1 MSSSPSTTRS
11 APRNDPLVSFIVAV
25 ALLAPLH
32 PSCAD
37 QVYRSVDAQGH
48 VVYSDRAATPTA
60 QKSVVHV
67 IRGNPAEAARAA
79 RETNLLK
86 AEDNQ
91 RKHEQDIESH
101 NKAKQ
106 DHDKQVACERA
117 RNRYNSLKDAN
128 LLYRLDTQ
136 GNRAFYTDAEGDA
149 HKEQARQAMV
159 AACGK

>member
-1 MSSSPSTTRS
+1 MLGAVLLA
-11 APRNDPLVSFIVAV
+11 APRASVAF
-25 ALLAPLH
+25 
-32 PSCAD
+32 
-37 QVYRSVDAQGH
+37 DAQGH

-67 IRGNPAEAARAA
+67 IQGNPAEAARAA

-91 RKHEQDIESH
+91 RNHEQDIESR

-128 LLYRLDTQ
+128 LLYKLDAQ
-136 GNRAFYTDAEGDA
+136 GNRAFYTDAEADA
-149 HKEQARQAMV
+149 HKQQLHQEMI

>member
-1 MSSSPSTTRS
+1 VPSSPSATGS
-11 APRNDPLVSFIVAV
+11 AQRNDPLRYLIFV

-32 PSCAD
+32 PACAD
-37 QVYRSVDAQGH
+37 EVYKSVDAQGH

-67 IRGNPAEAARAA
+67 IPGNPAEAARAA

-86 AEDNQ
+86 AEENQ
-91 RKHEQDIESH
+91 RKREQDIESRT
-101 NKAKQ
+101 KAQQ
-106 DHDKQVACERA
+106 DHDKQVACERV

-128 LLYRLDTQ
+128 LLYRLDAQ
-136 GNRAFYTDAEGDA
+136 GNRVFYTDAEGDA

-159 AACGK
+159 AACRK